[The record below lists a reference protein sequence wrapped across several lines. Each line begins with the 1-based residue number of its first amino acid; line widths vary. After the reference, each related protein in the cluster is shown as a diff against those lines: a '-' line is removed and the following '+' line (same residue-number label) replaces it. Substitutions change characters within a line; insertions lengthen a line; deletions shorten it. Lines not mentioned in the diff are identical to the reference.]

1 MPAAKGPVTR
11 ELLHAAAKVDGKLVR
26 WIVGA
31 FANEASIKHFAA
43 MLKMAYKTADDAG
56 IAAMDVHRPT
66 LKDGQ
71 TMEIP
76 VFSRSTVQYN
86 PQAPG
91 LDDDA
96 ALA

>member
-1 MPAAKGPVTR
+1 MPKANGPVFR
-11 ELLHAAAKVDGKLVR
+11 EILHASAKVDGKVAR
-26 WIVGA
+26 WIVGV
-31 FANEASIKHFAA
+31 FANESAVRNFAA
-43 MLKMAYKTADDAG
+43 LLKLAYKTDDTTG
-56 IAAMDVHRPT
+56 IVAMDPHRPV

-71 TMEIP
+71 KMEPP